1 MLWIIYKKQKLKISK
16 SVRNNY
22 LSIENFW
29 KLKHCW
35 YRFIYY
41 RHPKTS
47 HKLSKTM
54 RQAEKVNSNIS
65 LYSDTKQRE
74 NLLNEKIQKY

>member
-1 MLWIIYKKQKLKISK
+1 M
-16 SVRNNY
+16 RTF
-22 LSIENFW
+22 ENSNIF
-29 KLKHCW
+29 W

>member
-1 MLWIIYKKQKLKISK
+1 
-16 SVRNNY
+16 
-22 LSIENFW
+22 
-29 KLKHCW
+29 
-35 YRFIYY
+35 
-41 RHPKTS
+41 
-47 HKLSKTM
+47 M